1 MKARAIDSTA
11 GAFVLLAATAVAALS
26 VILGAQFVFGR
37 ILENPGV
44 AAWSPVLL
52 ESLFTIAV
60 FGILG
65 GIAGLAVRRFGG
77 RAGAGPAAPVSAGVG
92 VVAGA
97 AGLGIAIAL
106 SALAGVA
113 HAGEGGGAGALLL
126 AGAVVTLIQTGA
138 EELYFRGWLQP
149 HLESGWGRW
158 PGLAVTALAFAALHF
173 VSGTFEWLSFVN
185 LVLAGLWFGLLAQRS
200 GGLALPIG
208 AHFGWNWAEEMLF
221 GATPN
226 PGVSSF
232 GTVFDWDL
240 TGSPLWGGS
249 GEGLNASL
257 SASFVLIALVIVAA
271 SWRGFSSPGRRG

>member
-77 RAGAGPAAPVSAGVG
+77 RAGAGPAAAVSAGVG

-173 VSGTFEWLSFVN
+173 VSGAFEWLSFVN

-249 GEGLNASL
+249 SEGLNASL

>member
-173 VSGTFEWLSFVN
+173 VSGAFEWLSFVN

-232 GTVFDWDL
+232 GTLFDWDL

-257 SASFVLIALVIVAA
+257 SASFVLIALVIVVA

>member
-1 MKARAIDSTA
+1 MNSAG
-11 GAFVLLAATAVAALS
+11 GAFVLLAATAIAALS

-37 ILENPGV
+37 ILENPDV
-44 AAWSPVLL
+44 AAWSPALL
-52 ESLFTIAV
+52 ESLFTVAV
-60 FGILG
+60 FGILAL
-65 GIAGLAVRRFGG
+65 IAGLAIRFFGG
-77 RAGAGPAAPVSAGVG
+77 RAGPGPMAALSAG
-92 VVAGA
+92 AGLA
-97 AGLGIAIAL
+97 AGIVGLGLAIAL
-106 SALAGVA
+106 SALAGA
-113 HAGEGGGAGALLL
+113 AQAGQGAGIGAMLL
-126 AGAVVTLIQTGA
+126 AGAFVTLVQTGA

-149 HLESGWGRW
+149 HLEQGWGRW

-173 VSGTFEWLSFVN
+173 VSGEFVWLSFVN

-240 TGSPLWGGS
+240 AGSPLWGGS
-249 GEGLNASL
+249 SEGLNASL
-257 SASFVLIALVIVAA
+257 SASFVLIALVVASA
-271 SWRGFSSPGRRG
+271 SWGGFSSPARRG